1 MGAWG
6 YGHFENDAALDFMA
20 DIEES
25 DNPKELL
32 NDAFD
37 TAIDAD
43 DLETNEGTSAI
54 VAAAYV
60 DRQINGTRFTSPGH
74 DEPLEVDTFPDR
86 HPDQNFSDLKE
97 KAVQALDRVLDESSE
112 LNELWEEN
120 EEDYPAWRE
129 SIEQMIQR
137 LGGDL
142 TEINTNNDKF
152 NVEIELIIS
161 GGDTADAKINI
172 TKDGEP
178 YQIINSPGKKHNFEL
193 DFNENYLMEFSKQG
207 FTTKIIYF
215 DTHLPKDKET
225 EEVPWFELTIEL
237 HKEEEEKKVDSS
249 KPLGGIKYNSKTGDF
264 EISRN

>member
-6 YGHFENDAALDFMA
+6 HGHFENDAALDFMA

-25 DNPKELL
+25 NNPKDLL
-32 NDAFD
+32 NEAFD
-37 TAIDAD
+37 TADAD
-43 DLETNEGTSAI
+43 YLETDVGTSAI

-60 DRQINGTRFTSPGH
+60 DRQINGTRFTSSEH

-97 KAVQALDRVLDESSE
+97 KAVQALINVLDENSE

-142 TEINTNNDKF
+142 REINLNEDKF
-152 NVEIELIIS
+152 NIEIVLIIS
-161 GGDTADAKINI
+161 GGDSSDAKINV
-172 TKDGEP
+172 TKNGEP
-178 YQIINSPGKKHNFEL
+178 YQTINAPAKKQIFEL
-193 DFNENYLMEFSKQG
+193 DFNENYLVECSKQG
-207 FTTKIIYF
+207 FTTKLFYL
-215 DTHLPKDKET
+215 DTHLPRDKEM
-225 EEVPWFELTIEL
+225 EEVAWFEITIEL
-237 HKEEEEKKVDSS
+237 HKEEEGKKVDSS
-249 KPLGGIKYNSKTGDF
+249 KPVGGIKYNSKIGDF